1 MNEIAHLWVSLKDEI
16 EKGEITTDVIGVNFQ
31 RIFKKI

>member
-1 MNEIAHLWVSLKDEI
+1 LKDEI